1 MAAFIIGAKILINYK
16 RAIEDFA
23 NFAKMFL
30 NFINWNPSPEIFT
43 IPGIDWPVRWYGLMW
58 ALAFIASHF
67 FMNRIFKAEGRS
79 EKALDTL
86 TLYIILGTV
95 LGARIGHCLFY
106 GPWFDEEL
114 ANGVII
120 EGYLSHPLNILKVYE
135 GGLASHGGALGILT
149 AMILYCRKEKESWIW
164 LFDRLVVVVP
174 LAAMCIRLGNLIN
187 SEIVGKVTNVP
198 WAFIFSNNDDDKYN
212 LVKYNIPVPPR
223 HPAQLY
229 EAIFC
234 FFLFILMYWLW
245 KNKRDKVG
253 PGFMFGVMCVLLF
266 IERFLV
272 EFLKENQAE
281 FEGSMALNMGQWL
294 SIPFILIGAFM
305 IWRANKIKAK
315 EIS

>member
-1 MAAFIIGAKILINYK
+1 MI
-16 RAIEDFA
+16 
-23 NFAKMFL
+23 L
-30 NFINWNPSPEIFT
+30 NFIKWNPSPEIFT

-58 ALAFIASHF
+58 AMAFIASHF
-67 FMNRIFKAEGRS
+67 FMNRIFKAEKRS

-95 LGARIGHCLFY
+95 LGARLGHCLFY

-187 SEIVGKVTNVP
+187 SEIIGKVTDVP
-198 WAFIFSNNDDDKYN
+198 WAFIFVQEDN
-212 LVKYNIPVPPR
+212 LPR

-253 PGFMFGVMCVLLF
+253 PGFMFGVLCVLLF
-266 IERFLV
+266 TERFFD
-272 EFLKENQAE
+272 EFLKENQVD
-281 FEGSMALNMGQWL
+281 FEGAMALNMGQWL
-294 SIPFILIGAFM
+294 SIPFVLIGAFM
-305 IWRANKIKAK
+305 IWRSFKIKAK
-315 EIS
+315 QISEEVTST

>member
-1 MAAFIIGAKILINYK
+1 MILTY
-16 RAIEDFA
+16 
-23 NFAKMFL
+23 
-30 NFINWNPSPEIFT
+30 INWNPAPEIFT

-67 FMNRIFKAEGRS
+67 FMNRIFKTELRS
-79 EKALDTL
+79 DKALDSL

-95 LGARIGHCLFY
+95 LGARLGHCLFY
-106 GPWFDEEL
+106 GPWFDETL
-114 ANGVII
+114 QNGVVI
-120 EGYLSHPLNILKVYE
+120 EGYLSHPLNMLKIYE

-149 AMILYCRKEKESWIW
+149 AMLLYCRKEKENWLW

-187 SEIVGKVTNVP
+187 SEIIGKVTDVP
-198 WAFIFSNNDDDKYN
+198 WAFIFVQEDS
-212 LVKYNIPVPPR
+212 LPR

-266 IERFLV
+266 TERFFD
-272 EFLKENQAE
+272 EFLKENQVD
-281 FEGSMALNMGQWL
+281 FENNNILNQGQVL

-305 IWRANKIKAK
+305 IWRSFKLTPGAYKK
-315 EIS
+315 EIAQQEQ